1 MSQSA
6 NHLRNHHAKHHLAHG
21 SAVLAALLVLSG
33 LAGAQ
38 QLQQQ
43 GTIGG
48 EIMDRRG
55 KPLVSA
61 HIDLYDTAT
70 GAELSAVT
78 DDNGNY
84 VVSGLP
90 VDHYYAMNIRCI
102 GFLPQQRRSVTPAV
116 GGALTDDVTL
126 DPISDS
132 HRTVV
137 GDARRGSSGQ

>member
-1 MSQSA
+1 MSQA
-6 NHLRNHHAKHHLAHG
+6 TKHHLAHG
-21 SAVLAALLVLSG
+21 SAAFVALLVLSG
-33 LAGAQ
+33 LVGA
-38 QLQQQ
+38 QQQ

-48 EIMDRRG
+48 EIMDRHG

-61 HIDLYDTAT
+61 HVDLYDTAT
-70 GAELSAVT
+70 GAGISAVT

-84 VVSGLP
+84 VVNGLA

-102 GFLPQQRRSVTPAV
+102 GFLPQQRRSVTPSV
-116 GGALTDDVTL
+116 GGALTNDVTL

-137 GDARRGSSGQ
+137 GDAHRGSSGQ